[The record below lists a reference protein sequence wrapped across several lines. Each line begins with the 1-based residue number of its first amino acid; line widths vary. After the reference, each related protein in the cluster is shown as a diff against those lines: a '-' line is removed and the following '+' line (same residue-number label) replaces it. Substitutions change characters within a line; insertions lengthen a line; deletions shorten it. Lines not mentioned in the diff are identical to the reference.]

1 MFLPPA
7 QWGAESERNKHTKIL
22 KYLTRYGF
30 LLFAGKFRD
39 KYGKKVTDTATKI
52 GFHAAKTVSK
62 RVAQKATE
70 ATGDLIGRKI
80 ADAVV
85 KSYNNDK
92 TTSVTKGN
100 SKDEIPSQETPSQEI
115 YIPIEKNQQ
124 IIDLRLFS

>member
-1 MFLPPA
+1 M
-7 QWGAESERNKHTKIL
+7 
-22 KYLTRYGF
+22 
-30 LLFAGKFRD
+30 FAGKFRD